1 VIVQIPAE
9 ATGQSPGGY
18 QRPNPQMG
26 MDAQRWFSHMRK
38 GNRSGYLEEGKVK
51 GREEEE
57 AAARSIFL

>member
-1 VIVQIPAE
+1 
-9 ATGQSPGGY
+9 
-18 QRPNPQMG
+18 MG

-38 GNRSGYLEEGKVK
+38 GNRSGHLEEGKVK